1 MASLPRILLGLVLS
15 TLSAPSVA
23 GDCAGN
29 PDALG
34 TSRTINVKPRDFPLV
49 GKMQYMETLRLRDR
63 EVVLTFDDGPM
74 VGQTDQVLKALAHEC
89 VKATFFFLGINAAEY
104 PVLAQRA
111 YDEGHTI
118 GYHTFS
124 HPNVEHISF
133 EKAKAD
139 INLGIAAVK
148 DALGAK
154 RRPAPF
160 YRPPY
165 LSMTKELE
173 RDLTGRG
180 FMVWSIDA
188 DSKDWMALTTE
199 NALIARTLKE
209 LETAGRGIILMH
221 DIQPVTAR
229 AMPRLLA
236 ELKKSGFRIV
246 HVVQADERTSK
257 VETNSGLRSNE

>member
-1 MASLPRILLGLVLS
+1 MVRVSTILLGLVFC
-15 TLSAPSVA
+15 TLSAPSLA
-23 GDCAGN
+23 GDCVGN

-34 TSRTINVKPRDFPLV
+34 TSRIINVKPHEFPLV
-49 GKMQYMETLRLRDR
+49 GKVQYMETLRLRDR

-74 VGQTDQVLKALAHEC
+74 EGQTDQVLKALAHEC

-104 PVLAQRA
+104 PELAQRA

-124 HPNVEHISF
+124 HPNVEQISF

-148 DALGAK
+148 DALGEN

-199 NALIARTLKE
+199 DALIARTIKE
-209 LETAGRGIILMH
+209 LETAGKGIILMH

-236 ELKKSGFRIV
+236 ELKKRGFQIV
-246 HVVQADERTSK
+246 HVVQANDQTTK
-257 VETNSGLRSNE
+257 LETNSAPQSYE